1 MGKSSINGQFSMAIS
16 FVSSFAQK
24 DVQKCPAFGKIMSTL
39 DDYFYPVY
47 ACFIGGIA

>member
-1 MGKSSINGQFSMAIS
+1 MAIS

-39 DDYFYPVY
+39 DEFINPVY
-47 ACFIGGIA
+47 GCFIGGIA